1 MFRAFNGKKDIV
13 PVARHGRARPC
24 ILMSS
29 HILGNVDDMCDEVLY
44 IADAKILS
52 CSERSGEVYERL
64 YLS

>member
-1 MFRAFNGKKDIV
+1 MFRAFNGKKISSLLRDMV
-13 PVARHGRARPC
+13 EHGSC

>member
-1 MFRAFNGKKDIV
+1 
-13 PVARHGRARPC
+13 
-24 ILMSS
+24 MSS